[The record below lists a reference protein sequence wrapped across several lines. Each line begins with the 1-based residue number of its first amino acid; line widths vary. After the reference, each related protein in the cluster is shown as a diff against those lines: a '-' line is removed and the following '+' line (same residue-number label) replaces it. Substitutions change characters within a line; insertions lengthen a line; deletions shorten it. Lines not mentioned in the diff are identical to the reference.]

1 MQSQNILVL
10 LANRTICFALL
21 LTAQSLDQLV
31 VLQVQQPSSVQGIP
45 GLTELITTSQL
56 ENLLRDNEYL
66 KINHKSKA
74 RTATKQSTRDTWAS
88 RVSSFCLKIRSVP
101 TELRRSSRLENEA
114 PSESPRSVPSYTRRS
129 CQKMKPQAKARSA
142 GSVATAAS
150 ASAGSA
156 STASSAPASAGSASD
171 STGSGLRRSSLPQTA
186 PSLGRAN
193 RSNRVYRAA
202 QTTVRVR
209 WDGDP

>member
-1 MQSQNILVL
+1 MKKKTWLSIYAIVIATKLIQCINHNVHARTCPAFTTTAAKMPHNSWMWSWSLTSRFLQSQNILVL

-88 RVSSFCLKIRSVP
+88 RVSSFCLKIRSV
-101 TELRRSSRLENEA
+101 LS
-114 PSESPRSVPSYTRRS
+114 
-129 CQKMKPQAKARSA
+129 
-142 GSVATAAS
+142 
-150 ASAGSA
+150 
-156 STASSAPASAGSASD
+156 
-171 STGSGLRRSSLPQTA
+171 
-186 PSLGRAN
+186 
-193 RSNRVYRAA
+193 
-202 QTTVRVR
+202 
-209 WDGDP
+209 